1 MNLLEIITA
10 LSIIAG
16 VSYSTFDTAAEVQN
30 QFEKYQQQQKQ
41 LVLDAKSIIYKRTLP
56 NE

>member
-16 VSYSTFDTAAEVQN
+16 VGYSTINTAVEVQN
-30 QFEKYQQQQKQ
+30 QFEQYQQQQKQ
-41 LVLDAKSIIYKRTLP
+41 NLIDAKNIINKRANS

>member
-1 MNLLEIITA
+1 MNLLEIITS

-16 VSYSTFDTAAEVQN
+16 VGYSTIDTATEVQN
-30 QFEKYQQQQKQ
+30 QFEQYQQQQTQNIK
-41 LVLDAKSIIYKRTLP
+41 DAKNIIFKKAPT